1 MFATKT
7 CSTGQFIGCY
17 VQQGIVDVAMY
28 QCQNIPRT
36 IFTLRETEGSRD
48 VTKDESVPKNAGS
61 ELSDEYASDED
72 RRYAWYV
79 LFVLLLVYVFNFLDR
94 QILSVL
100 APDIKADLGISDA
113 NLGFLYGTAFAIF
126 YAVFGIPISRLSDI
140 WDRRKII
147 AIGLSF
153 WSLMTALSGTARG
166 LGSLAL
172 FRLGVGVGESSASP
186 AAFSML
192 GDYFPPR
199 LRATVFAIYSS
210 GIYIGVGIGIFLGG
224 YIVDTWN
231 GWYPAG
237 AQPFGLAGWQVAFFA
252 VGTPGILLAIWVST
266 LREPVRGITEKL
278 TMPSVKKK
286 PLRELGVELRSLLPP
301 FSLIEL
307 KRRGGDSRSLLTN
320 LGLATLIAA
329 CAALLIAWM
338 GSPAHQRPCGQ
349 TSYRRRS

>member
-1 MFATKT
+1 MDAAPQVFRDVPFAMFATKT

-72 RRYAWYV
+72 RHYAWYV

-147 AIGLSF
+147 AN
-153 WSLMTALSGTARG
+153 GT
-166 LGSLAL
+166 
-172 FRLGVGVGESSASP
+172 
-186 AAFSML
+186 
-192 GDYFPPR
+192 
-199 LRATVFAIYSS
+199 
-210 GIYIGVGIGIFLGG
+210 
-224 YIVDTWN
+224 
-231 GWYPAG
+231 
-237 AQPFGLAGWQVAFFA
+237 
-252 VGTPGILLAIWVST
+252 
-266 LREPVRGITEKL
+266 
-278 TMPSVKKK
+278 
-286 PLRELGVELRSLLPP
+286 
-301 FSLIEL
+301 
-307 KRRGGDSRSLLTN
+307 SRNT
-320 LGLATLIAA
+320 
-329 CAALLIAWM
+329 
-338 GSPAHQRPCGQ
+338 
-349 TSYRRRS
+349 